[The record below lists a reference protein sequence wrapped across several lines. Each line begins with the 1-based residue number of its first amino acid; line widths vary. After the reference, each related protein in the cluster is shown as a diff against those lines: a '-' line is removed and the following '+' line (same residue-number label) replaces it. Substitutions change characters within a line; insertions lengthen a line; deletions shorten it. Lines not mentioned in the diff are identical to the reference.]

1 MSRERQVGREV
12 GRSVTPGDLKV
23 EVYGLS
29 LRGSKTHS
37 KERDGMWTFETDPPF
52 DPVDMT
58 VVQTK
63 NEKSLATE
71 SDGLRVTE
79 PSVIKYIKQVKNKQV
94 SPII

>member
-1 MSRERQVGREV
+1 
-12 GRSVTPGDLKV
+12 
-23 EVYGLS
+23 
-29 LRGSKTHS
+29 
-37 KERDGMWTFETDPPF
+37 MWTFETDPPF

-94 SPII
+94 SPIIQFRDNEVGLDFVCRDQKV